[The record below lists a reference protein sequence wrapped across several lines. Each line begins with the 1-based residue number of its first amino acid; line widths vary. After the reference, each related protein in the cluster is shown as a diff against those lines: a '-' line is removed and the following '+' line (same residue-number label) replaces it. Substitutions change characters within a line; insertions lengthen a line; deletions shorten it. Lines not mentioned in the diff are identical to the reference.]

1 MSGLGARET
10 EAGVP
15 DRNSDTR
22 GTGRGSHRCVPEP
35 PGKETGWHF
44 GAHAAGPGH
53 SGPGPAPSP
62 WGRMPGGQSDLKADV
77 GQLHGARDADGVDAV
92 EGHAVCVLH
101 EEVLVHHHLLR

>member
-1 MSGLGARET
+1 MSQT
-10 EAGVP
+10 EAATQEGQDGGATGV
-15 DRNSDTR
+15 S
-22 GTGRGSHRCVPEP
+22 PEP

-62 WGRMPGGQSDLKADV
+62 WGRVPGGQSDLKADV

-101 EEVLVHHHLLR
+101 EEVLVHHHLPR